1 MRAGWRGGAWGAAR
15 HSQRVSGGGVSGC
28 ETYKVSGFAPAK
40 CEVSGFAL
48 AKCEMSSF
56 APAKCTKCAA
66 SGFAPSKCARP
77 RTVASHTVDSAGIVI
92 AFSNLNRSDDSSGR
106 SGDGLQPRGPSRM
119 NGSPGRGTSPP
130 EPCFNTGV

>member
-1 MRAGWRGGAWGAAR
+1 MTTTATTASAAAAIPTSDKQDDKPTSTQVDDLD
-15 HSQRVSGGGVSGC
+15 SQA
-28 ETYKVSGFAPAK
+28 T
-40 CEVSGFAL
+40 EVGDDDESV
-48 AKCEMSSF
+48 
-56 APAKCTKCAA
+56 
-66 SGFAPSKCARP
+66 RP
-77 RTVASHTVDSAGIVI
+77 RMVASRTVDSAGIVI